1 MVRQRLRWSAR
12 GQRIRRPHGSRSTD
26 SSRPKLMRRKPWMQV
41 SSLTISPALVF
52 ATSATAEG
60 NGCRRPLSARVSQIV
75 NRRSR
80 LLLVRCEEYLVSAG
94 STVPLAPQALRPLAV
109 QPPPLI
115 EQQLMRPAIAPPR
128 PPPRDPAQLRPQRL
142 IMGSD
147 VRLMTLRRAVLT
159 NDSARPPLRDPQAVL
174 QHQDR
179 LAPARRA
186 HQFPFAI
193 SFNAA
198 TSSV

>member
-1 MVRQRLRWSAR
+1 VPAPTMVRQRLRWSAR
-12 GQRIRRPHGSRSTD
+12 GQRIRRSHGSRSTD

-94 STVPLAPQALRPLAV
+94 STVPGGRDAVAPVAARGCLDPRADADAGAERRHLSHTDRQGSPNEGKRGTTESAPIDPTGTAAWTRGSPQKAPQT
-109 QPPPLI
+109 Q
-115 EQQLMRPAIAPPR
+115 E
-128 PPPRDPAQLRPQRL
+128 
-142 IMGSD
+142 
-147 VRLMTLRRAVLT
+147 
-159 NDSARPPLRDPQAVL
+159 
-174 QHQDR
+174 
-179 LAPARRA
+179 
-186 HQFPFAI
+186 F
-193 SFNAA
+193 
-198 TSSV
+198 

>member
-1 MVRQRLRWSAR
+1 MPAPTMVRQRLRWSAR

-94 STVPLAPQALRPLAV
+94 STVPGGRDAVAPVAARGCLDPRADADAGAERLHLSHTGRQGSPRRR
-109 QPPPLI
+109 QTRYQRERSISPP
-115 EQQLMRPAIAPPR
+115 EPPR
-128 PPPRDPAQLRPQRL
+128 GHEGSPRGSPNSRVLR
-142 IMGSD
+142 
-147 VRLMTLRRAVLT
+147 TLSRT
-159 NDSARPPLRDPQAVL
+159 QS
-174 QHQDR
+174 
-179 LAPARRA
+179 
-186 HQFPFAI
+186 I
-193 SFNAA
+193 
-198 TSSV
+198 